1 VPEIKGFKSFDAE
14 RRHALEWIR
23 TRLAK
28 GVSPDDMMVLGF
40 SRSDMARL
48 EIWLQ
53 DAGIPA
59 QLLGGRVRA
68 GVVRLSTVHSAK
80 GLDAESV
87 LVLRAHELERR
98 DEAKG
103 RRLLYIA
110 MTRARTE
117 LYISYSGE
125 SALVAQLEKSFLH

>member
-1 VPEIKGFKSFDAE
+1 
-14 RRHALEWIR
+14 LE
-23 TRLAK
+23 K
-28 GVSPDDMMVLGF
+28 GVSPNDLLVLGL
-40 SRSDMARL
+40 SRSNMAKL
-48 EIWLQ
+48 EEWLQ

-68 GVVRLSTVHSAK
+68 EVVRLSTVHSAK

-87 LVLRAHELERR
+87 LLLSAHELERR
-98 DEAKG
+98 DEAEG